1 MHILPVVRVAA
12 LACAALACV
21 ASLGCERRIIRK
33 EERPFMDYAEQ
44 NWRRL
49 TPTQKADYYEMLE
62 KQKDRA
68 RRERERESQRGGAQ

>member
-49 TPTQKADYYEMLE
+49 TPTQKADY
-62 KQKDRA
+62 
-68 RRERERESQRGGAQ
+68 